1 MQNLLPSNVKDFFHY
16 EGSYTTPN
24 CKEAV
29 VWTVFK
35 EPITITSQQV
45 DHRPISGCATLATVA
60 LFSHSCTY
68 LTLIRNE
75 LTAMTDGRP
84 LSTFNTTHKLLQND
98 HVSFDKLTTTNICR
112 YANQLTFWRPLLPYG
127 LMGTA
132 IKHPVSDRVKP
143 SFVIFDIRA
152 LWRLALSVRVHGC
165 QKSQMTGLTRSGT
178 RHTMVVPM
186 WQLVGV
192 KVLMFL
198 YTSQHTSYI

>member
-1 MQNLLPSNVKDFFHY
+1 VTSEPSLLSKADGRHWSGSPTAYLIFILSNCDCFTGQNDTVDSLTMQNLLPSNVKDFFHY

-68 LTLIRNE
+68 LTSIRNE

-84 LSTFNTTHKLLQND
+84 LSTFNTTHKLQY
-98 HVSFDKLTTTNICR
+98 SKMI
-112 YANQLTFWRPLLPYG
+112 
-127 LMGTA
+127 
-132 IKHPVSDRVKP
+132 
-143 SFVIFDIRA
+143 
-152 LWRLALSVRVHGC
+152 
-165 QKSQMTGLTRSGT
+165 
-178 RHTMVVPM
+178 
-186 WQLVGV
+186 
-192 KVLMFL
+192 MFL
-198 YTSQHTSYI
+198 SIN